1 MTCMHVLGLIDAG
14 PFADYP
20 RTHLD
25 AAWEH
30 ARQCPTCG
38 PALEAA
44 TTLAADL
51 AALSQV
57 TPPPDMTASIL
68 GRVARVEHAQSAA
81 PSRAHDW
88 SFWPTIGALVVG
100 LAIVLSIVP
109 APVHIASFR
118 TGGITSGPVAMPSTN
133 AEALALAAGLV
144 LYAAGVFGVLGTR
157 RWR

>member
-14 PFADYP
+14 PCADYP
-20 RTHLD
+20 RAHLD
-25 AAWEH
+25 IAWQH
-30 ARQCPTCG
+30 ARHCPTCG

-51 AALSQV
+51 AALSQLA
-57 TPPPDMTASIL
+57 PPPDMTASIL
-68 GRVARVEHAQSAA
+68 ARVARVEHAQSAA

-88 SFWPTIGALVVG
+88 SVWPTLGALVVG
-100 LAIVLSIVP
+100 LAIVLSMLP

-118 TGGITSGPVAMPSTN
+118 TGSMTSAPAAMPTTI

-144 LYAAGVFGVLGTR
+144 LYAAGLFGPLGIR